1 MSEVLEPL
9 RISLLIATAGTL
21 LCVAVG
27 TPAAWVIARSQA
39 RLATVLAAVSLLPLV
54 LPPTAV
60 GYYLLWLFGRESAIG
75 RFLIDSLGIQLV
87 FTWPGA
93 AIAAAVVSVPLFI
106 RTAAAGFEQVDE
118 ELLVAAR
125 TLVAPWRVFF
135 FVVVPLAWPSLVAAC
150 LIAFA
155 RCLGEFGA
163 TVVVAAS
170 IPGKTRTLPAAIYD
184 ANLAGDDRLAHQLAL
199 AALAVGFV
207 LVLTLTVAL
216 QAAVRRSARS

>member
-1 MSEVLEPL
+1 VSVLEPL
-9 RISLLIATAGTL
+9 RISLLVAGLGSL
-21 LCVAVG
+21 LCIGVG
-27 TPAAWVIARSQA
+27 TPVAWAIARS
-39 RLATVLAAVSLLPLV
+39 RGPIAAALSAVALLPLV

-60 GYYLLWLFGRESAIG
+60 GYYLLWLLGRESPVG
-75 RFLIDSLGIQLV
+75 RFLLDELGLQLV

-93 AIAAAVVSVPLFI
+93 AVAAAVVSVPLYI

-118 ELLVAAR
+118 ELLLAAR
-125 TLVAPWRVFF
+125 TLVPPWRVFG
-135 FVVVPLAWPSLVAAC
+135 FVVVPLAWPSLVAAS

-184 ANLAGDDRLAHQLAL
+184 ANLAGDDALAHRLALVSL
-199 AALAVGFV
+199 LIGFA
-207 LVLTLTVAL
+207 TVAL
-216 QAAVRRSARS
+216 LTAALYRAVPRSRVG

>member
-1 MSEVLEPL
+1 MSILEPL
-9 RISLLIATAGTL
+9 RVSLLVAGL
-21 LCVAVG
+21 GVVLCIGFG
-27 TPAAWVIARSQA
+27 TPLAWVIARSRGPMSA
-39 RLATVLAAVSLLPLV
+39 IISALALLPLV

-60 GYYLLWLFGRESAIG
+60 GYYLLWLLGRESALG
-75 RFLIDSLGIQLV
+75 RFLLDTLGIQLV

-93 AIAAAVVSVPLFI
+93 AIAAAVVSLPLFV

-118 ELLVAAR
+118 ELLLAAR
-125 TLVAPWRVFF
+125 TLAPPWRVFTL
-135 FVVVPLAWPSLVAAC
+135 VVIPLAWPSLVAAS

-184 ANLAGDDRLAHQLAL
+184 ANLAGDDALANRLALVSLAI
-199 AALAVGFV
+199 GFA
-207 LVLTLTVAL
+207 TVAL
-216 QAAVRRSARS
+216 LTAALYRAVPPSRSA

>member
-1 MSEVLEPL
+1 MSILEPL
-9 RISLLIATAGTL
+9 RVSLLVAGLGAVLCIAF
-21 LCVAVG
+21 G
-27 TPAAWVIARSQA
+27 TPLAWVLARS
-39 RLATVLAAVSLLPLV
+39 RGPMSAAISAVALLPLV

-60 GYYLLWLFGRESAIG
+60 GYYLLWLLGRESAFG
-75 RFLIDSLGIQLV
+75 RFILDELGIQLV

-93 AIAAAVVSVPLFI
+93 AIAAAVVSLPLFV

-118 ELLVAAR
+118 DLLLTAR
-125 TLVAPWRVFF
+125 TLAPPWRVFT
-135 FVVVPLAWPSLVAAC
+135 FVVIPLAWPSLVAAS

-184 ANLAGDDRLAHQLAL
+184 ANLAGDDALANRLAFVSLAI
-199 AALAVGFV
+199 GFA
-207 LVLTLTVAL
+207 TVAL
-216 QAAVRRSARS
+216 LTAALYRAVPRSRSA